1 MLKPS
6 LEQVLDAQAEPALE
20 LAVRPVQA
28 APLQMQAAV
37 QERQAE
43 LPVPASW

>member
-20 LAVRPVQA
+20 LAVRSV
-28 APLQMQAAV
+28 QAAV